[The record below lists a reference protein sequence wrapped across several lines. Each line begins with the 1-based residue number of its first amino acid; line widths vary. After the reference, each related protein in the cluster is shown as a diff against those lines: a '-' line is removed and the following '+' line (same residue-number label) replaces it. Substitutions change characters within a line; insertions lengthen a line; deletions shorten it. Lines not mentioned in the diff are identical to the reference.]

1 MYDVVIVGAGAA
13 GLMAAVSA
21 LEHGHKV
28 LLVEKMRYAGKKL
41 LITGKGRCNI
51 TNACD
56 KQEFLKN
63 IPVNGKFFNSSFYA
77 FSNEATLEWFNNHG
91 LPTKIERGLRAFPV
105 SDKAVDV
112 RDTLIRFI
120 EKKGGEILYNSAV
133 KEVLTEA
140 GCVVAVKLFSGRII
154 KTKHVILATGGASYA
169 ATGSDGYGYKL
180 AEELGH
186 SIETIYPA
194 LVPLECEFTYGQ
206 ELQGLSLKN
215 VTAKL
220 KVNDKLIGSEF
231 GEMLFAHFG
240 LTGPIILSL
249 STQAAK
255 YLQDESNAVEISI
268 DLKPALDNK
277 TLEARLQKELQAHS
291 KKQINTVLKELMPN
305 ALINTVLDMAFVP
318 ADRQASQISKQER
331 QRILDVLKNISFSI
345 SGTRP
350 FAEAIVTAG
359 GVNTKEINPKT
370 MQSKLVE
377 GLYFAGEIVDLNAYT
392 GGFNL
397 QIAFSTGYVAGML
410 N

>member
-1 MYDVVIVGAGAA
+1 MYDVVIAGAGAA
-13 GLMAAVSA
+13 GLMATVSA

-28 LLVEKMRYAGKKL
+28 LLLEKMRYAGKKI

-63 IPVNGKFFNSSFYA
+63 IPVNAKFFNSSFYA
-77 FSNEATLEWFNNHG
+77 FSNEATLDWFNNHG
-91 LPTKIERGLRAFPV
+91 LPTKVERGMRAFPL

-112 RDTLIRFI
+112 RDTLVKFVVD
-120 EKKGGEILYNSAV
+120 KGGEILYNSAV
-133 KEVLTEA
+133 KEVLTES
-140 GCVVAVKLFSGRII
+140 GQVVAVKLFSGRIV
-154 KTKHVILATGGASYA
+154 KTKNVILAMGGASYA

-186 SIETIYPA
+186 SVEPIYPA
-194 LVPLECEFTYGQ
+194 LVPLECEFAYGA

-220 KVNDKLIGSEF
+220 KVNNKQIGSEF

-249 STQAAK
+249 SSQASK
-255 YLQDESNAVEISI
+255 YLQDKSNSVEVSI

-277 TLEARLQKELQAHS
+277 TLETRLQKELQAHS
-291 KKQINTVLKELMPN
+291 KKHISTVLRELMPN

-318 ADRQASQISKQER
+318 TDKQASQISKQER
-331 QRILDVLKNISFSI
+331 QRLLDVIKNLNFTIN
-345 SGTRP
+345 GTRP

-359 GVNTKEINPKT
+359 GVNTKEVNPKT
-370 MQSKLVE
+370 MQSKLVD
-377 GLYFAGEIVDLNAYT
+377 GLYFAGEIIDISAYT

-410 N
+410 K